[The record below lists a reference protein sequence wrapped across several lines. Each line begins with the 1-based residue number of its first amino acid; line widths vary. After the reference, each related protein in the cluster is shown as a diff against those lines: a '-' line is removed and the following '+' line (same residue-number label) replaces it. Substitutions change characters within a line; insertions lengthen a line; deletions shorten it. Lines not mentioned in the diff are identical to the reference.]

1 MIQGLEK
8 CAELTV
14 VLGHLIEFLLIKG
27 HFYEHI
33 H

>member
-14 VLGHLIEFLLIKG
+14 VLGHLIEFLLTKG
-27 HFYEHI
+27 HSY
-33 H
+33 